1 MYKGQVRPGGGL
13 ASNVGT
19 MVASVLKLSGV
30 RLSMAVMELADAR
43 DAVLRVLL
51 LGALAVLAA
60 AFALLSLSA
69 MIVALAWDAMGWRIL
84 LILFLAYVLL
94 ALGMLWKARSI
105 IASGQIGLPTT
116 LAELQKD
123 RAALLDQHDDT
134 EQKV

>member
-1 MYKGQVRPGGGL
+1 MNASAVPPGSGL

-19 MVASVLKLSGV
+19 VISSVLKLVGV
-30 RLSMAVMELADAR
+30 RLAMAVMELADAR

-94 ALGMLWKARSI
+94 AAGMLWKARSI

-123 RAALLDQHDDT
+123 RAALLDPYDDT
-134 EQKV
+134 EQHI

>member
-1 MYKGQVRPGGGL
+1 MNALAVPPGGGL

-19 MVASVLKLSGV
+19 MIASVLKLIGV

-69 MIVALAWDAMGWRIL
+69 MIIALAWDAMGWRIL
-84 LILFLAYVLL
+84 LILFLAYLL
-94 ALGMLWKARSI
+94 LTLGMLWKARSI
-105 IASGQIGLPTT
+105 IASGQIGFPTT
-116 LAELQKD
+116 LAELEKD

>member
-1 MYKGQVRPGGGL
+1 MNASAEPPGSGL

-19 MVASVLKLSGV
+19 LIASVLKLIGV

-84 LILFLAYVLL
+84 LILFLAYLLL
-94 ALGMLWKARSI
+94 AVGMLWKARSI

-116 LAELQKD
+116 LAELEKD

-134 EQKV
+134 EQRV

>member
-1 MYKGQVRPGGGL
+1 MNASAEPPASGL

-19 MVASVLKLSGV
+19 MITSVLKLIGV

-69 MIVALAWDAMGWRIL
+69 MIIALAWDAMGWRIL
-84 LILFLAYVLL
+84 LILFLAYLL
-94 ALGMLWKARSI
+94 LTLGMLWKARSI
-105 IASGQIGLPTT
+105 IASGQIGFPTT
-116 LAELQKD
+116 LAELEKD

>member
-1 MYKGQVRPGGGL
+1 MNASAEPPGSGL

-19 MVASVLKLSGV
+19 LIASVLKLIGV
-30 RLSMAVMELADAR
+30 RLSMAVMELANAR

-84 LILFLAYVLL
+84 LILFLAYLLL
-94 ALGMLWKARSI
+94 AIGMLWKARSI

-116 LAELQKD
+116 LAELEKD

-134 EQKV
+134 EQRV

>member
-1 MYKGQVRPGGGL
+1 MNASAEPPGSGL

-19 MVASVLKLSGV
+19 LIASVLKLIGV

-84 LILFLAYVLL
+84 LILFLAYLL
-94 ALGMLWKARSI
+94 LTLGMLWKARSI
-105 IASGQIGLPTT
+105 IASGQIGFPTT
-116 LAELQKD
+116 LAELEKD

>member
-1 MYKGQVRPGGGL
+1 MNASAVPPGSGL

-19 MVASVLKLSGV
+19 VISSVLKLVGV
-30 RLSMAVMELADAR
+30 RLAMAVMELADAR

-69 MIVALAWDAMGWRIL
+69 MVVALAWDAMGWRIL
-84 LILFLAYVLL
+84 LVLFLAYVLL
-94 ALGMLWKARSI
+94 AAGMLWKARSI

-123 RAALLDQHDDT
+123 RAALLDQYDDT
-134 EQKV
+134 EQHV

>member
-1 MYKGQVRPGGGL
+1 MNASAVPPGGGL

-19 MVASVLKLSGV
+19 MAASVLKLIGV

-84 LILFLAYVLL
+84 LILFLAYLLL
-94 ALGMLWKARSI
+94 AVGMLWKARSI

-116 LAELQKD
+116 LAELEKD
-123 RAALLDQHDDT
+123 RAALLDQYDDA

>member
-1 MYKGQVRPGGGL
+1 MNASAEPPASGL
-13 ASNVGT
+13 ASSVGT
-19 MVASVLKLSGV
+19 MITSVLKLVGV

-69 MIVALAWDAMGWRIL
+69 MIIALAWDAMGWRIL
-84 LILFLAYVLL
+84 LILFLAYLLL
-94 ALGMLWKARSI
+94 AIGMLWKARSI

-116 LAELQKD
+116 LAELEKD

-134 EQKV
+134 EQRV

>member
-1 MYKGQVRPGGGL
+1 MNASAVPPGGGL

-19 MVASVLKLSGV
+19 MIASVLKLIGV

-84 LILFLAYVLL
+84 LILFLAYLLL
-94 ALGMLWKARSI
+94 AIGMLWKAHSI
-105 IASGQIGLPTT
+105 IASGQVGLPTT
-116 LAELQKD
+116 LAELEKD
-123 RAALLDQHDDT
+123 RAALLDQYDDT
-134 EQKV
+134 EQKA

>member
-1 MYKGQVRPGGGL
+1 MSASAVPPDGGL
-13 ASNVGT
+13 ASNVST
-19 MVASVLKLSGV
+19 MIASVLKLIGV

-84 LILFLAYVLL
+84 LILFLAYLLL
-94 ALGMLWKARSI
+94 AVSMLWKARSI

-116 LAELQKD
+116 LAELEKD
-123 RAALLDQHDDT
+123 RAALLDQYDDT

>member
-1 MYKGQVRPGGGL
+1 MNASAEPPASGL
-13 ASNVGT
+13 ASSVGT
-19 MVASVLKLSGV
+19 MITSVLKLVGV

-69 MIVALAWDAMGWRIL
+69 MIIALAWDAMGWRIL
-84 LILFLAYVLL
+84 LILFLAYLL
-94 ALGMLWKARSI
+94 LTLGMLWKARSI

-123 RAALLDQHDDT
+123 RAALLDQYDDT

>member
-1 MYKGQVRPGGGL
+1 MNASAEPPGGGL
-13 ASNVGT
+13 ASNVST
-19 MVASVLKLSGV
+19 MIASVLKLIGV

-84 LILFLAYVLL
+84 LILFLAYLLL
-94 ALGMLWKARSI
+94 AVSMLWKARSI

-116 LAELQKD
+116 LAELEKD

-134 EQKV
+134 EQRV

>member
-1 MYKGQVRPGGGL
+1 MNASAEPPGSGL
-13 ASNVGT
+13 ASNVST
-19 MVASVLKLSGV
+19 MIASVLKLIGV

-84 LILFLAYVLL
+84 LILFLAYLLL
-94 ALGMLWKARSI
+94 AIGMLWKARSI

-116 LAELQKD
+116 LAELEKD

-134 EQKV
+134 EQRV

>member
-1 MYKGQVRPGGGL
+1 MNASAVPPGGGL

-19 MVASVLKLSGV
+19 MITSVLKLIGV

-84 LILFLAYVLL
+84 LILFLAYLL
-94 ALGMLWKARSI
+94 LTLGMLWKARSI

-116 LAELQKD
+116 LAELEKD

>member
-1 MYKGQVRPGGGL
+1 MNASAEPPGSGL

-19 MVASVLKLSGV
+19 LIASVLKLIGV

-84 LILFLAYVLL
+84 LILFLAYLLL
-94 ALGMLWKARSI
+94 AVSMLWKARSI

-116 LAELQKD
+116 LAELEKD
-123 RAALLDQHDDT
+123 RAALLDQYDDT

>member
-1 MYKGQVRPGGGL
+1 MNASAEPPASGL
-13 ASNVGT
+13 ASNIGT
-19 MVASVLKLSGV
+19 MITSVLKLIGV

-69 MIVALAWDAMGWRIL
+69 MIIALAWDAMGWRIL
-84 LILFLAYVLL
+84 LILFLAYLL
-94 ALGMLWKARSI
+94 LTLGMLWKARSI
-105 IASGQIGLPTT
+105 IASGQIGFPTT
-116 LAELQKD
+116 LAELEKD

>member
-1 MYKGQVRPGGGL
+1 MSASAVPPGRGL
-13 ASNVGT
+13 ASNVST
-19 MVASVLKLSGV
+19 MIASVLKLIGV

-84 LILFLAYVLL
+84 LILFLAYLLL
-94 ALGMLWKARSI
+94 AVSMLWKARSI

-116 LAELQKD
+116 LAELEKD
-123 RAALLDQHDDT
+123 RAALLDQHDHT

>member
-1 MYKGQVRPGGGL
+1 MNASAEPPASGL

-19 MVASVLKLSGV
+19 MITSVLKLIGV

-84 LILFLAYVLL
+84 LILFLAYLLL
-94 ALGMLWKARSI
+94 AIGMLWKARSI

-116 LAELQKD
+116 VAELEKD
-123 RAALLDQHDDT
+123 RAALLDQYDDT

>member
-1 MYKGQVRPGGGL
+1 MNASAEPPGSGL

-19 MVASVLKLSGV
+19 LIASVLKLIGV

-84 LILFLAYVLL
+84 LILFLAYLLL
-94 ALGMLWKARSI
+94 AIGMLWKARSI

-116 LAELQKD
+116 LAELEKD

>member
-1 MYKGQVRPGGGL
+1 MN
-13 ASNVGT
+13 ASAEPPASRLDSNFGT
-19 MVASVLKLSGV
+19 MITSVLKLIGV

-51 LGALAVLAA
+51 LGALCVLAA

-84 LILFLAYVLL
+84 LILFLAYLL
-94 ALGMLWKARSI
+94 LTLGMLWKARSI

-116 LAELQKD
+116 LAELEKD

-134 EQKV
+134 E

>member
-1 MYKGQVRPGGGL
+1 MNASAEPPASGL
-13 ASNVGT
+13 ASSVGT
-19 MVASVLKLSGV
+19 MITSVLKLVGV

-69 MIVALAWDAMGWRIL
+69 MIIALAWDAMGWRIL
-84 LILFLAYVLL
+84 LILFLAYLL
-94 ALGMLWKARSI
+94 LTLGMLWKARSI
-105 IASGQIGLPTT
+105 IASGQIGFPTT
-116 LAELQKD
+116 LAELEKD

>member
-1 MYKGQVRPGGGL
+1 MNASAEPPGSGL

-19 MVASVLKLSGV
+19 LIASVLKLIGV

-43 DAVLRVLL
+43 DAVMRVLL

-84 LILFLAYVLL
+84 LILFLAYLLL
-94 ALGMLWKARSI
+94 AVGMLWKARSI
-105 IASGQIGLPTT
+105 IASGQVGLPTT
-116 LAELQKD
+116 LAELEKD
-123 RAALLDQHDDT
+123 RAALLDQYDDT
-134 EQKV
+134 EQKA

>member
-1 MYKGQVRPGGGL
+1 MNASAEPPGSGL

-19 MVASVLKLSGV
+19 LIASVLKLIGV

-84 LILFLAYVLL
+84 LILFLAYLLL
-94 ALGMLWKARSI
+94 AVGMLWKARSI

-116 LAELQKD
+116 LAELEKD
-123 RAALLDQHDDT
+123 RAALLDQYDDT

>member
-1 MYKGQVRPGGGL
+1 MNASAEPPASGL

-19 MVASVLKLSGV
+19 MITSVLKLIGV

-84 LILFLAYVLL
+84 LILFLAYLL
-94 ALGMLWKARSI
+94 LTLGMLWKARSI

-116 LAELQKD
+116 LAELEKD
-123 RAALLDQHDDT
+123 RAALLDQHDHT

>member
-1 MYKGQVRPGGGL
+1 MNASAVPPGSGL

-19 MVASVLKLSGV
+19 VISSVLKLLGV
-30 RLSMAVMELADAR
+30 RLAMAVMELADAR

-94 ALGMLWKARSI
+94 AAGMLWKARSI

-123 RAALLDQHDDT
+123 RAALLDQYDDT
-134 EQKV
+134 EQHV

>member
-1 MYKGQVRPGGGL
+1 MNASAEPPASGL
-13 ASNVGT
+13 ASSVGT
-19 MVASVLKLSGV
+19 MITSVLKLIGV

-84 LILFLAYVLL
+84 LILFLAYLL
-94 ALGMLWKARSI
+94 LTLGMLWKARSI

-116 LAELQKD
+116 LAELEKD
-123 RAALLDQHDDT
+123 RAALLDQYDDT

>member
-1 MYKGQVRPGGGL
+1 MNASAEPPGSGL

-19 MVASVLKLSGV
+19 LIASVLKLIGV

-84 LILFLAYVLL
+84 LILFLAYLLL
-94 ALGMLWKARSI
+94 AVSMLWKARSI

-116 LAELQKD
+116 LAELEKD

-134 EQKV
+134 EQRV

>member
-1 MYKGQVRPGGGL
+1 MNASAEPPASGL

-19 MVASVLKLSGV
+19 MITSVLKLIGV

-84 LILFLAYVLL
+84 LILFLAYLL
-94 ALGMLWKARSI
+94 LTLGMLWKARSI

-116 LAELQKD
+116 LAELEKD
-123 RAALLDQHDDT
+123 RAALLDQHDET

>member
-1 MYKGQVRPGGGL
+1 MNASAVPPGGGL

-19 MVASVLKLSGV
+19 MIASVLKLIGV

-94 ALGMLWKARSI
+94 ALGLLWKARSI
-105 IASGQIGLPTT
+105 IASGHIGLPTT

>member
-1 MYKGQVRPGGGL
+1 MNASVEPPGSGL

-19 MVASVLKLSGV
+19 LIASVLKLIGV
-30 RLSMAVMELADAR
+30 RLSMAVMELANAR

-84 LILFLAYVLL
+84 LILFLAYLLL
-94 ALGMLWKARSI
+94 AIGMLWKARSI

-116 LAELQKD
+116 LAELEKD

-134 EQKV
+134 EQRV

>member
-1 MYKGQVRPGGGL
+1 MNASAEPPASGL

-19 MVASVLKLSGV
+19 MITSVLKLIGV

-84 LILFLAYVLL
+84 LILSLAYLL
-94 ALGMLWKARSI
+94 L
-105 IASGQIGLPTT
+105 T
-116 LAELQKD
+116 
-123 RAALLDQHDDT
+123 
-134 EQKV
+134 

>member
-1 MYKGQVRPGGGL
+1 
-13 ASNVGT
+13 
-19 MVASVLKLSGV
+19 
-30 RLSMAVMELADAR
+30 MAVMELADAR

-69 MIVALAWDAMGWRIL
+69 MIIALAWDAMGWRIL
-84 LILFLAYVLL
+84 LILFLAYLL
-94 ALGMLWKARSI
+94 LTLGMLWKARSI

-116 LAELQKD
+116 LAELEKD

>member
-1 MYKGQVRPGGGL
+1 MNASAVPPGGGL

-19 MVASVLKLSGV
+19 MIVSVLKLIGV

-69 MIVALAWDAMGWRIL
+69 MVVALAWDAMGWRIL
-84 LILFLAYVLL
+84 LVLFLAYLL
-94 ALGMLWKARSI
+94 LGVGMLWKARRI
-105 IASGQIGLPTT
+105 IASGQIGLPIT
-116 LAELQKD
+116 LAELEKD
-123 RAALLDQHDDT
+123 RAALLDQYDDT

>member
-1 MYKGQVRPGGGL
+1 MI
-13 ASNVGT
+13 T
-19 MVASVLKLSGV
+19 SVLKLIGV

-84 LILFLAYVLL
+84 LILFLAYLL
-94 ALGMLWKARSI
+94 LTLGMLWKARSI
-105 IASGQIGLPTT
+105 IASGQIGFPTT
-116 LAELQKD
+116 LAELEKD